1 MSLLVRRT
9 LDLRSML
16 SAFSDAANVVIQHRE
31 LIYEMTL
38 RELKDRYAGN
48 ALGALWAFASP
59 LLILGA
65 NLFAF
70 VFIFRMRLGSGD
82 TGLGYTTY
90 VMAALGPWIAIQD
103 ALGRAPAAIWGSAN
117 LVKQI
122 VFPNEILPLKVTL
135 ASLPS
140 LAVGLGIA
148 VMLTFANGTAS
159 LFGLIV
165 LLPLAVLAFLFVIAG
180 LVYLLAAIG
189 VFIRDLKDVMA
200 VLLSIGMFVHP
211 VFYVPGMV
219 PRWLEIAF
227 NISPL
232 TPLIACFRDALI
244 HGTMTGPWHWLGAGV
259 LALLLFSFG
268 WRVYRMLKPTF
279 GNVL

>member
-9 LDLRSML
+9 LDPRMVFSALRE
-16 SAFSDAANVVIQHRE
+16 AAAVIGLHRE
-31 LIYEMTL
+31 LTYEMTL

-70 VFIFRMRLGSGD
+70 VFIFRMRMGPGD
-82 TGLGYTTY
+82 TGLGYTAF

-122 VFPNEILPLKVTL
+122 VFPNEILPLKVAL

-148 VMLTFANGTAS
+148 VMLAFANGTAS
-159 LFGLIV
+159 LFGLGV
-165 LLPLAVLAFLFVIAG
+165 LLPLAILAFLFIITG

-211 VFYVPGMV
+211 VFYVPGMA
-219 PRWLEIAF
+219 PRWLELAF

-244 HGTMTGPWHWLGAGV
+244 HGAVTGPWHWLASAALGV
-259 LALLLFSFG
+259 LLSSFG
-268 WRVYRMLKPTF
+268 WRIYRMLKPTF